1 MKKIVMFAAA
11 LALALTIGAGDAWAL
26 VRTVTIRVTGM
37 T

>member
-1 MKKIVMFAAA
+1 MKKSRIIAAA
-11 LALALTIGAGDAWAL
+11 LALTLALGTVGASAA

>member
-1 MKKIVMFAAA
+1 MKKSVIFAAA
-11 LALALTIGAGDAWAL
+11 LALALTLGAGDAWAA